1 MADDPAVP
9 NAMSPGGR
17 SRSVAEGDVPE
28 ALRRRYYVDG
38 RGGAGLGFYVD
49 AKVAAPAFRDR
60 GRQLVAARSDPNAV
74 RDMTAIARHR
84 GWSIIVA
91 QGTASFR
98 REAWLTGRTAGI
110 EVRGYR
116 PTERDV
122 QELDRRIAARDR
134 SDRER
139 EDGRSRR
146 HDQRSSREDP
156 GAQSRLRVVEAVVR
170 ARVANPSAQD
180 RILAAAR
187 SRIAD
192 WLQLGARFEPL
203 RAGGRPAAVRSDL
216 DRELSRD
223 R

>member
-1 MADDPAVP
+1 MADDPNTP
-9 NAMSPGGR
+9 NTLRPSGH
-17 SRSVAEGDVPE
+17 SRSVAQGDVPE
-28 ALRRRYYVDG
+28 AVRRRYYVDG

-60 GRQLVAARSDPNAV
+60 GRQLVAARSDPNVV

-98 REAWLTGRTAGI
+98 REVWLTGRTAGI

-116 PTERDV
+116 PTERNIQD
-122 QELDRRIAARDR
+122 LDRRITA
-134 SDRER
+134 RER
-139 EDGRSRR
+139 SEKEREGGRSRH
-146 HDQRSSREDP
+146 HDQRPHREHP
-156 GAQSRLRVVEAVVR
+156 GALSRLRVVEAVVR
-170 ARVANPSAQD
+170 ARVASPSAQD

-187 SRIAD
+187 SRVAD
-192 WLQLGARFEPL
+192 WLQRGARFEPF
-203 RAGGRPAAVRSDL
+203 RAGERRAAVKSDH
-216 DRELSRD
+216 DRGRD